1 MINYILF
8 NDLKIVNVMSREKI
22 TISRY
27 FYEQTCAEDFC
38 GENSV
43 KKKYLTH
50 FSAYSTMQQSA
61 ILCAGCPTWM
71 VKMEKIVEQGLLYDF
86 YGELLTKHQ
95 QEIYESVVYENL
107 SLGEIAEKEGVS
119 RQAVHDIV
127 KRCDKTLLGYEEK
140 LKLVA
145 RFESIREKIEEINRF
160 SAQYENGELKDA
172 AAYGSRIRELSAKIM
187 QEL

>member
-1 MINYILF
+1 MQ
-8 NDLKIVNVMSREKI
+8 KSVTVHVK
-22 TISRY
+22 ISR
-27 FYEQTCAEDFC
+27 QRP
-38 GENSV
+38 G
-43 KKKYLTH
+43 
-50 FSAYSTMQQSA
+50 
-61 ILCAGCPTWM
+61 
-71 VKMEKIVEQGLLYDF
+71 MEKIVEQGLLYDF

-107 SLGEIAEKEGVS
+107 SLGEIAEAQGIS

-145 RFESIREKIEEINRF
+145 RFESIKEKISQIDQL
-160 SAQYENGELKDA
+160 SAQYESGELKDPSS
-172 AAYGSRIRELSAKIM
+172 YGTQIRELSSRIM